1 MRIGIVS
8 VWSRYFGEGWAVAEV
23 AGRLLLHRVRSM
35 HRGRVSAVVSCPCRC
50 ARAHKLG
57 ALAVTRL
64 ASEAWG
70 VFKVV
75 LVVSRHREGVRKN
88 EARR

>member
-1 MRIGIVS
+1 MRTGIVS

-35 HRGRVSAVVSCPCRC
+35 HRRRVSAIAPCPCRR
-50 ARAHKLG
+50 ARAHVRG
-57 ALAVTRL
+57 AVAETRL

-75 LVVSRHREGVRKN
+75 LVVS
-88 EARR
+88 